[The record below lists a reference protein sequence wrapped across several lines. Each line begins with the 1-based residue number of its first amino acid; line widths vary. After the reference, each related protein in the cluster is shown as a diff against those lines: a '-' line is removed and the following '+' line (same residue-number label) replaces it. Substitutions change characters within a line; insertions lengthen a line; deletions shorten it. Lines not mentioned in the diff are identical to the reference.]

1 MYWPLTDAQCISKG
15 SAHTGG
21 AFFFFIIPV
30 SNLSSRASPGI
41 MLSFAMTPI
50 TTHQNSLSS
59 AESRRQL
66 DESIERAME
75 RNRGEL
81 EAVRQKSARLRA
93 LREATESE
101 PVPAPRP
108 KARRKA

>member
-1 MYWPLTDAQCISKG
+1 
-15 SAHTGG
+15 
-21 AFFFFIIPV
+21 
-30 SNLSSRASPGI
+30 
-41 MLSFAMTPI
+41 
-50 TTHQNSLSS
+50 
-59 AESRRQL
+59 
-66 DESIERAME
+66 ME

-101 PVPAPRP
+101 AVPAPRP

>member
-1 MYWPLTDAQCISKG
+1 M
-15 SAHTGG
+15 GG
-21 AFFFFIIPV
+21 AFFFSITPV
-30 SNLSSRASPGI
+30 SNLNSRAFPRTV
-41 MLSFAMTPI
+41 LSFEMTPI

-93 LREATESE
+93 LREASESE
-101 PVPAPRP
+101 AVPAPRT
-108 KARRKA
+108 KTRRKA